1 MSEVNG
7 LLRDAR
13 ERTPSRRAPGEYMSR
28 GELAEAVCGWLWETT
43 GIEYDL
49 DGHYIAKLERG
60 VVRWPGAA
68 YRAGLR
74 QILNVATDN
83 ELGFSPGSRPGLG
96 ELDASI
102 SSMVGLDDEMVKT
115 ADESV
120 SILPLAETSNVGE
133 LTVEQLHADIERVC
147 RQYLRVPTKG
157 LFLRT
162 RAIRDRA
169 FELLAGRQSPAQTRD
184 LYTAAGWALT
194 ILGWMSVDLG
204 RPDLAE
210 NHTRTAWACAEAADH
225 GDLRAWVRATQHTAA
240 FWQDDFTRAAEYA
253 ESGLRHAVGSSKLFL
268 SSALAVDLARA
279 GRIDQARTALADAQR
294 ISIPA
299 GGAELFGFLLCT
311 PARAEGLWSDAH
323 LALGQARETL
333 ACAEHSTALFE
344 RAPEAKRNAGA
355 ERMIRLQ
362 QVKAHLEL
370 GQLDGAL
377 ESLTPILDTP
387 AEFRVRPLIHRIGEI
402 SAMTRTDRYTGE
414 PLAAQIH
421 VATRTF
427 LRLPKRPRPS
437 PSPDPTELADT
448 A

>member
-13 ERTPSRRAPGEYMSR
+13 ERMDSRRAPGECMSR

-43 GIEYDL
+43 GIEYEL

-74 QILNVATDN
+74 QVLNVATDN
-83 ELGFSPGSRPGLG
+83 ELGFVPGSRHGLG
-96 ELDASI
+96 ELDATI
-102 SSMVGLDDEMVKT
+102 SSMVGLEDEMVRA

-120 SILPLAETSNVGE
+120 SILPLAESSNVGD
-133 LTVEQLHADIERVC
+133 LTVEQLQSDIERVC
-147 RQYLRVPTKG
+147 RQYLRVPTKE

-162 RAIRDRA
+162 RAIRDQA
-169 FELLAGRQSPAQTRD
+169 FELLAGRQAPTQTRE
-184 LYTAAGWALT
+184 LYSAAGWALT
-194 ILGWMSVDLG
+194 ILGWISVDLG
-204 RPDLAE
+204 RPDLSE

-240 FWQDDFTRAAEYA
+240 FWQDDFSRAAKYA

-279 GRIDQARTALADAQR
+279 GRTDQARTALANAQ
-294 ISIPA
+294 SLSVPT
-299 GGAELFGFLLCT
+299 GGQELSGFLMCT

-333 ACAEHSTALFE
+333 ASAQHSIAAFE
-344 RAPEAKRNAGA
+344 RAAEEDRNPGA

-370 GQLDGAL
+370 DELDGAL
-377 ESLTPILDTP
+377 EVLSTVIDTPI
-387 AEFRVRPLIHRIGEI
+387 EYRVRPLIHRISEI
-402 SAMTRTDRYTGE
+402 SAMTRTDRYAGQAT
-414 PLAAQIH
+414 AARIH

-427 LRLPKRPRPS
+427 LRLPKPS
-437 PSPDPTELADT
+437 ALAD
-448 A
+448 AG